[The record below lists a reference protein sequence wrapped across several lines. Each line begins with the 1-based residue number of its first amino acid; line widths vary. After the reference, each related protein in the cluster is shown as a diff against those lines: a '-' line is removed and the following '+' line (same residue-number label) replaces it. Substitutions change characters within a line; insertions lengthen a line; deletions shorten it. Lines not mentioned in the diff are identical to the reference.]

1 MGYVV
6 KIDDRG
12 RIKLPKNY
20 SSMSSVII
28 LDLGNFFIGIPV
40 PKDPILSSSN
50 VIKSE
55 RDTIKLRN
63 EAEINMKREI
73 EENAD
78 RH

>member
-1 MGYVV
+1 
-6 KIDDRG
+6 
-12 RIKLPKNY
+12 
-20 SSMSSVII
+20 
-28 LDLGNFFIGIPV
+28 GNFFIGIPI
-40 PKDPILSSSN
+40 PKDPILFSSN

-63 EAEINMKREI
+63 DAEINMKREI